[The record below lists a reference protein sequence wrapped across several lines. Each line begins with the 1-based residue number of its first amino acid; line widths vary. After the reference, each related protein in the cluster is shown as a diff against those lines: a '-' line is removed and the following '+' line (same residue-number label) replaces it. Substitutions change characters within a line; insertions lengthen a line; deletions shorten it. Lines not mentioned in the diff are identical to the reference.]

1 MTGNEATLGVLKEC
15 YDSPSLEFPPSLAVG
30 AEAKEEEEEEVGGM
44 EEEGAVDM
52 VPAFTVEEP
61 GVAEERGIQ
70 LFISAPELCSTLL
83 TENQR
88 LLKSWNAF
96 VIISLVP

>member
-1 MTGNEATLGVLKEC
+1 MTGNETTLGFLKEC
-15 YDSPSLEFPPSLAVG
+15 YDSPSLESPPSLAVG
-30 AEAKEEEEEEVGGM
+30 AKAEEEEEEVGGM

-61 GVAEERGIQ
+61 GVAKERGIQ

-83 TENQR
+83 PENQR
-88 LLKSWNAF
+88 LLKSWNA
-96 VIISLVP
+96 LLLLA

>member
-1 MTGNEATLGVLKEC
+1 M
-15 YDSPSLEFPPSLAVG
+15 G
-30 AEAKEEEEEEVGGM
+30 AEEEEAEEEAGGM

-61 GVAEERGIQ
+61 GVAEEREIQ
-70 LFISAPELCSTLL
+70 LTTFISSPELCSTLL
-83 TENQR
+83 TENQW
-88 LLKSWNAF
+88 LLRSWNVF

>member
-30 AEAKEEEEEEVGGM
+30 AEAEEEEEEVGGM

-88 LLKSWNAF
+88 LLKSWNA
-96 VIISLVP
+96 LLLLA

>member
-1 MTGNEATLGVLKEC
+1 M
-15 YDSPSLEFPPSLAVG
+15 G
-30 AEAKEEEEEEVGGM
+30 AEEEEAEEEAGGM

-70 LFISAPELCSTLL
+70 LTTFISSQSYAVLY
-83 TENQR
+83 
-88 LLKSWNAF
+88 
-96 VIISLVP
+96 

>member
-1 MTGNEATLGVLKEC
+1 
-15 YDSPSLEFPPSLAVG
+15 VG
-30 AEAKEEEEEEVGGM
+30 AEEEAGGM

-70 LFISAPELCSTLL
+70 LTTFISSPELCSTLL
-83 TENQR
+83 TENQW
-88 LLKSWNAF
+88 LLRSWNVF

>member
-1 MTGNEATLGVLKEC
+1 MTGNETTLGVLKEC
-15 YDSPSLEFPPSLAVG
+15 YDSPSLESPPSLAVG
-30 AEAKEEEEEEVGGM
+30 AEAEEE

-61 GVAEERGIQ
+61 GVAKERGIQ
-70 LFISAPELCSTLL
+70 LFISAPELCS

>member
-1 MTGNEATLGVLKEC
+1 MTGNETTLGVLKEC
-15 YDSPSLEFPPSLAVG
+15 YDSPSLEFPPLLAVG
-30 AEAKEEEEEEVGGM
+30 AEAEEE

-61 GVAEERGIQ
+61 GVAKERGIQ

-83 TENQR
+83 PENQR
-88 LLKSWNAF
+88 LLKSWNA
-96 VIISLVP
+96 LLLLA